1 MKKTKLNKPRDPNA
15 QLMAAI
21 RRSGAMGA
29 HTKSRKAERRKNK
42 ITLRKEY
49 S

>member
-1 MKKTKLNKPRDPNA
+1 MKKKLNKPRDPNA

-29 HTKSRKAERRKNK
+29 HIKSRKADRRKAK
-42 ITLRKEY
+42 VQLRKEY

>member
-1 MKKTKLNKPRDPNA
+1 MKKKLNKPRDPNA

-29 HTKSRKAERRKNK
+29 HTKSRKADRRKAK
-42 ITLRKEY
+42 VQLRKEY